1 MKINKAFIKYVKNYH
16 PELLPRPSQKED
28 KTETLKELQ
37 IISIDTG
44 LWSSSV

>member
-1 MKINKAFIKYVKNYH
+1 MMINKAFIRYVKDYH
-16 PELLPRPSQKED
+16 HELLPRPSRKED